1 MRVQRHGGP
10 ATIGLAC
17 AGLALALGASTASAV
32 TAPTGTTS
40 QPMTATVTLRSAELS
55 GDGGAVTLGYCGNAP
70 IDQANVAVRRI
81 VVIVHGDSRQVCDAA
96 KAATTSASLAGVSA
110 STLVV
115 APYFITADD
124 AGAKTAPN
132 AYWSDSGW
140 KVGSSSLTSPLPR
153 TAIISSFAA
162 MDQVLAQLSVTQR
175 FPSADK
181 IVVAGHSAGGQFV
194 NRYAATTKLDP
205 SLGIRRTYVVAN
217 PSSYLYFAKTRP
229 VNGTLQTLTS
239 SQVSACSGYNR
250 YKYGLDRLNAYA
262 SASSSTTIKS
272 RYAATDV
279 TYLLGTADTLQD
291 SALDTT
297 CSGKLQ
303 GLNRW
308 ERGNAYFQALGTAL
322 GSAVYNQQRLLAVPG
337 VGHEGSKM
345 FASSP
350 GQWALFS

>member
-1 MRVQRHGGP
+1 MRAQRLGVP
-10 ATIGLAC
+10 AAVGIVS
-17 AGLALALGASTASAV
+17 AGVALALGASTASAL
-32 TAPTGTTS
+32 TASTGSPS
-40 QPMTATVTLRSAELS
+40 QPLTSTLALRSAGLS

-70 IDQANVAVRRI
+70 IDQANAAVRRI
-81 VVIVHGDSRQVCDAA
+81 IVIVHGDSRQVCDAA
-96 KAATTSASLAGVSA
+96 KAATTSASLAGVGS

-115 APYFITADD
+115 APYFIIADD
-124 AGAKTAPN
+124 AGAKTATN

-140 KVGSSSLTSPLPR
+140 KMGSSSLASPLPR
-153 TAIISSFAA
+153 TATISSFAA

-175 FPSADK
+175 FPNADK

-194 NRYAATTKLDP
+194 NRYAATTTLDP

-217 PSSYLYFAKTRP
+217 PSSYLYLSNQRP

-239 SQVSACSGYNR
+239 SQVSACSSYNR

-262 SASSSTTIKS
+262 GASSSTTIKA

-308 ERGNAYFQALGTAL
+308 ERGNAYFKSLGATL
-322 GSAVYNQQRLLAVPG
+322 GSTVNGKQRLLPVPG

-345 FASSP
+345 FTSTQ